1 MFFQEVPYTTVQ
13 SQYVDVSDNYVQDD
27 SMLVKQGVEL
37 ILSQNSLIESFSVL
51 ISGKKALVGVIP
63 YPLYSRSQR
72 LALEAAIKAD
82 ISNVYGF
89 DEVLVSFDMDII
101 YEINKLNKRGDI
113 TNKEAESLMYSVKVR
128 RDS

>member
-72 LALEAAIKAD
+72 LALEGAIKAD

>member
-72 LALEAAIKAD
+72 LALAAAIKAD

>member
-51 ISGKKALVGVIP
+51 ISGKKALVGVID
-63 YPLYSRSQR
+63 R
-72 LALEAAIKAD
+72 K
-82 ISNVYGF
+82 
-89 DEVLVSFDMDII
+89 
-101 YEINKLNKRGDI
+101 
-113 TNKEAESLMYSVKVR
+113 SVV
-128 RDS
+128 